1 MVSVS
6 ISGSG
11 GSGRLFFGGFL
22 ANSACRIDGGSSI
35 REITVIGCSGKRI
48 SAEERACPCSIH
60 ALTHLARFLL
70 IFLLCLFVVAICNFL
85 SNMFSLGSGSFRE
98 SGVKK
103 ILPNHNNGLYISKE
117 VFSFHT
123 GAGRKSLLGVAGS
136 LCGVFKCGFL
146 CRATGDVS

>member
-70 IFLLCLFVVAICNFL
+70 IFLLCLFVVSICNFL
-85 SNMFSLGSGSFRE
+85 SNMFSLRSGSFRE

-103 ILPNHNNGLYISKE
+103 YCLIITTVCISAKKCFPFTQAQAVKACWALQV
-117 VFSFHT
+117 VFVVCSSAAFC
-123 GAGRKSLLGVAGS
+123 AEPQEM
-136 LCGVFKCGFL
+136 
-146 CRATGDVS
+146 